1 MHPGGKRNILKG
13 SFKDASKE
21 FHSAHKG
28 LDITKTPLVLLEIG
42 ELKKCGDT
50 AIEPKPVI

>member
-50 AIEPKPVI
+50 AIEPKPAI